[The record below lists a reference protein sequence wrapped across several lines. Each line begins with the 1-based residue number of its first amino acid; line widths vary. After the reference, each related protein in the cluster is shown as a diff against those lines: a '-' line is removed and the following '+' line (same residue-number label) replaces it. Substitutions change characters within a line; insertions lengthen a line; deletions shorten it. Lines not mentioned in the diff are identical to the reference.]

1 MCLWAFKSFAHSM
14 RRLKG
19 ELTMGTSTTCGY
31 TTVHEQ
37 LPYHWHCNRYVENQ
51 TWVRVGP
58 DEFGFVIGV

>member
-1 MCLWAFKSFAHSM
+1 
-14 RRLKG
+14 
-19 ELTMGTSTTCGY
+19 MGTSTTCGY

-51 TWVRVGP
+51 TWVRVGL